1 VLIAA
6 STFGGGKNALTRV
19 GEHRKRREDQS
30 SSNEASGDTE
40 AVRKGFERGALA
52 AGFFTSVIAL
62 LALSGWP
69 GVGGPP
75 GSGSWLPTMVP
86 SAAVSLLMLGAALAL
101 LAARRGRVAGWV
113 ARSLALLAAVVG
125 LLNLIQYFPVGAI
138 GVELRS
144 SGRIEPAAA
153 LAVLLLGLSLAGYD
167 LRSRRVHHV
176 AEIMVLVAAVIA
188 IETLFGRAFGMNVAY
203 GLGRFPAMPVDK
215 ALALFTLA
223 MGIVLLRPNRGWFGA
238 LAAPGASGVTLRRL
252 IPVALAAPFLIG
264 WLAHLGVA
272 AGWFSV
278 ATGLTLLVS
287 SMCLLLLGAVAWT
300 TRELHRIDQ
309 ERLFLLR
316 SEREARAHAEQESAD
331 KSDFLGFMSHD
342 FRTPLNGV
350 ISYAELLEVGFKGP
364 LNEDQ
369 LRYVRRIRSA
379 GSHLCSMIDELLEF
393 TRARRGVIKPEL
405 RCVDA
410 IELAREALAVVQHE
424 SKSSR
429 VELCD
434 QLPTGLVEVHTDP
447 DKVLHVLVNFLGNAL
462 KFTQEGRV
470 GIRLLQDERGV
481 VYEVWDTGPGI
492 PREHRDHIFQ
502 EFIRL
507 ERTTKGRKGTGLG
520 LAICARF
527 AEMVGG
533 KVELDSWVG
542 RGSVFRLVLPQGDG
556 QAAPHAHHAEG
567 AGPPSDPSPLTSAP
581 VSPV

>member
-1 VLIAA
+1 
-6 STFGGGKNALTRV
+6 
-19 GEHRKRREDQS
+19 
-30 SSNEASGDTE
+30 
-40 AVRKGFERGALA
+40 
-52 AGFFTSVIAL
+52 
-62 LALSGWP
+62 
-69 GVGGPP
+69 
-75 GSGSWLPTMVP
+75 
-86 SAAVSLLMLGAALAL
+86 
-101 LAARRGRVAGWV
+101 
-113 ARSLALLAAVVG
+113 
-125 LLNLIQYFPVGAI
+125 
-138 GVELRS
+138 
-144 SGRIEPAAA
+144 
-153 LAVLLLGLSLAGYD
+153 
-167 LRSRRVHHV
+167 
-176 AEIMVLVAAVIA
+176 
-188 IETLFGRAFGMNVAY
+188 
-203 GLGRFPAMPVDK
+203 
-215 ALALFTLA
+215 
-223 MGIVLLRPNRGWFGA
+223 
-238 LAAPGASGVTLRRL
+238 
-252 IPVALAAPFLIG
+252 
-264 WLAHLGVA
+264 
-272 AGWFSV
+272 
-278 ATGLTLLVS
+278 
-287 SMCLLLLGAVAWT
+287 
-300 TRELHRIDQ
+300 
-309 ERLFLLR
+309 
-316 SEREARAHAEQESAD
+316 
-331 KSDFLGFMSHD
+331 
-342 FRTPLNGV
+342 
-350 ISYAELLEVGFKGP
+350 
-364 LNEDQ
+364 
-369 LRYVRRIRSA
+369 
-379 GSHLCSMIDELLEF
+379 MIDELLEF

-434 QLPTGLVEVHTDP
+434 QLPTGPVEVHTDP